1 MASAPKA
8 TYPVGTIAKLLM
20 ISDRRVQQLTK
31 EGVIPKAERG
41 RYELAPVVQ
50 GYIRFLQERSIGKEV
65 GTIDYNIEKARLV
78 KNQADKAELEV
89 ETLNGNLISKAD
101 VLDAWESMLVD
112 IKTKI
117 LTIPAMISPVV
128 ATEDVPGVVQELLDR
143 ALRDAL
149 GDLSGYEQRT
159 SKADTDRGHGGAST
173 TKEADGQ

>member
-1 MASAPKA
+1 MKGKAS
-8 TYPVGTIAKLLM
+8 YPVATIAKLLM
-20 ISDRRVQQLTK
+20 ISERRVYQLVND
-31 EGVIPKAERG
+31 GVIPKTERG
-41 RYELAPVVQ
+41 RYEIEGAVQ
-50 GYIRFLQERSIGKEV
+50 GYIKFLQERSV
-65 GTIDYNIEKARLV
+65 GSSPAAIDYNIEKARLV

-128 ATEDVPGVVQELLDR
+128 ATEDVPGVVQEIIDR

-149 GDLSGYEQRT
+149 GDLSSYEQRT
-159 SKADTDRGHGGAST
+159 SNADTDRWDGGPST
-173 TKEADGQ
+173 TKKADSK